1 MMFYIQNQSNKV
13 HRFKWSYTILVLQ
26 IEPQLL
32 CGQNVMIA
40 AHGNSLR
47 SIIMYLD
54 KLTSQEVIFL
64 LISDF
69 PRGNTIGIFSISA
82 YLFFTTRKQRSCPP
96 SPPLLSWQVISLE
109 LSTGIPM
116 LYIFKEGKF
125 IRRGSPVAPT
135 EAGVYAYTRVCNFCP
150 ICYFF
155 ICSPSVYLYFIYS
168 LYFIYI
174 YIYW

>member
-1 MMFYIQNQSNKV
+1 MMFYIQNQSDTDR
-13 HRFKWSYTILVLQ
+13 RFKWSYTILVLQ

-32 CGQNVMIA
+32 CGKNVMIA

-54 KLTSQEVIFL
+54 KLTSQEVILLGFPAFL
-64 LISDF
+64 H
-69 PRGNTIGIFSISA
+69 T
-82 YLFFTTRKQRSCPP
+82 FFYKKKTKIIRP

-116 LYIFKEGKF
+116 LYIFKEGRF

-135 EAGVYAYTRVCNFCP
+135 EAGVYAYTRVWNFCP
-150 ICYFF
+150 IYVFF
-155 ICSPSVYLYFIYS
+155 F
-168 LYFIYI
+168 
-174 YIYW
+174 